1 MDPMVFQF
9 IGDTVKN
16 ATDVFVT
23 PAATNLMVALQL
35 IALTGVTLY
44 ITLTGYAIAT
54 GAVESSFWTFVKQ
67 CIKISIIAVFALTVD
82 GYVNGVMVAFD
93 GLETGVS
100 SAMAVNGVPAG
111 SVYQILDTSL
121 GKGIAIVEQCF
132 QKADEAGFNIG
143 SALGWFA
150 AGVTVSVG
158 TILVSMIGGA
168 VIIVAKFAIAVMFA
182 LGPLFVMCLMFPI
195 TAKFFDSWFAQV
207 MNYTLTVVITA
218 IVMTFAMTAYD
229 TFVAAADFSGSGDSN
244 PMFAAMQIGALTG
257 VLIWIILQVGGMA
270 SGLAGGMS
278 MAAMGIRHLMMP
290 VTGGLSATKGVGNM
304 VNPMTTRRDMQSG
317 MMVTARR
324 GNHLIAGNT
333 MWNPAYRQHVAQNM
347 GKNWGRASGG
357 SVKQ

>member
-9 IGDTVKN
+9 IGETVKN
-16 ATDVFVT
+16 ATDAFVT
-23 PAATNLMVALQL
+23 PAANNLMVAVQL

-54 GAVESSFWTFVKQ
+54 GAVESPFWTFIKQ

-82 GYVNGVMVAFD
+82 GYINGVMTAFD
-93 GLETGVS
+93 GLETGLS
-100 SAMAVNGVPAG
+100 DAMATGGAPAG
-111 SVYQILDTSL
+111 SIYEVLDKSL

-132 QKADEAGFNIG
+132 QKADEAGWNIG
-143 SALGWFA
+143 SALGWVI
-150 AGVTVSVG
+150 AGITVSVG
-158 TILVSMIGGA
+158 TILVAMIGGA

-182 LGPLFVMCLMFPI
+182 LGPIFIMCLMFPI
-195 TAKFFDSWFAQV
+195 TAKFFDSWFSQV
-207 MNYTLTVVITA
+207 MNYILSVVIMA
-218 IVMTFAMTAYD
+218 IIMTFAMKAYD
-229 TFVAAADFSGSGDSN
+229 TFVAAADFSGSGNSN
-244 PMFAAMQIGALTG
+244 PMFAAMQIGAVTG

-270 SGLAGGMS
+270 SGLAGGIS
-278 MAAMGIRHLMMP
+278 MTAMGIRHLMMP
-290 VTGGLSATKGVGNM
+290 VTGGLNATKGVGNM
-304 VNPMTTRRDMQSG
+304 ANPMTTRRDMQSG

-357 SVKQ
+357 SVKK

>member
-23 PAATNLMVALQL
+23 PAATNLMTALQL
-35 IALTGVTLY
+35 VALTGVTLY

-82 GYVNGVMVAFD
+82 GYVNGIMVAFE
-93 GLETGVS
+93 GLETGLS
-100 SAMAVNGVPAG
+100 DAMATGGAPAG
-111 SVYQILDTSL
+111 SVYETLDTSL

-132 QKADEAGFNIG
+132 QKADEAGFNVG

-150 AGVTVSVG
+150 AGVTVAIG

-168 VIIVAKFAIAVMFA
+168 VIIVAKFAVAVMFA
-182 LGPLFVMCLMFPI
+182 LGPIFVMSLMFPI
-195 TAKFFDSWFAQV
+195 TARFFDSWFAQV

-257 VLIWIILQVGGMA
+257 VLLWILLQVGGMA
-270 SGLAGGMS
+270 SGLAGGIS

-290 VTGGLSATKGVGNM
+290 VTGGLNATKSVGNM
-304 VNPMTTRRDMQSG
+304 INPMSTRRDMQSG
-317 MMVTARR
+317 MMTTARR

-357 SVKQ
+357 SIKQ

>member
-16 ATDVFVT
+16 ATDAFVT
-23 PAATNLMVALQL
+23 PAATNLMTALQL
-35 IALTGVTLY
+35 VALTGVTLY

-67 CIKISIIAVFALTVD
+67 CIKISIIAAFALTVD
-82 GYVNGVMVAFD
+82 GYVDGIMVAFE
-93 GLETGVS
+93 GMETGLAD
-100 SAMAVNGVPAG
+100 AMATGGVPAG
-111 SVYQILDTSL
+111 SIYVTLDTSL

-143 SALGWFA
+143 AALGWVV
-150 AGVTVSVG
+150 AGITVSVG

-182 LGPLFVMCLMFPI
+182 LGPIFVMSLMFPV

-229 TFVAAADFSGSGDSN
+229 KFIAGADFSGSGESN

-257 VLIWIILQVGGMA
+257 VLLWILLQVGGMA
-270 SGLAGGMS
+270 SGLAGGVS
-278 MAAMGIRHLMMP
+278 MTAMGIRHLMMP
-290 VTGGLSATKGVGNM
+290 VTGGLSAAKTAGNII
-304 VNPMTTRRDMQSG
+304 NPMSTRRDMQSG

>member
-23 PAATNLMVALQL
+23 PAATNLMTALQL
-35 IALTGVTLY
+35 VALTGVTLY

-82 GYVNGVMVAFD
+82 GYVDGIMVAFD
-93 GLETGVS
+93 GLETGLS
-100 SAMAVNGVPAG
+100 DAMAVAGAPAG
-111 SVYQILDTSL
+111 SVYETLDTSL

-150 AGVTVSVG
+150 AGVTVAIG

-168 VIIVAKFAIAVMFA
+168 VIIVAKFAVAVMFA
-182 LGPLFVMCLMFPI
+182 LGPIFVMSLMFPA

-218 IVMTFAMTAYD
+218 LVMTFAMTAYD

-257 VLIWIILQVGGMA
+257 VLLWILLQVGGMA

-290 VTGGLSATKGVGNM
+290 VTGGLNAAKTTGNIM
-304 VNPMTTRRDMQSG
+304 NPMSTRRDMQSG